1 MGIEK
6 HWQRTGPLAIALLP
20 LALLFSLSSAL
31 RRALFALG
39 LLRVERLEVPV
50 VVVGNV
56 TAGGTGKT
64 PLVAWLARALAERG
78 RTPGVVTRGYG
89 GSAAGA
95 GPVAADADPAQCG
108 DEAVLLARECG
119 CPVFRGADRVA
130 AARALLAA
138 HPDTDVLLS
147 DDGLQ
152 HYRLGRD
159 VEIAVI
165 DGTRGLGNGLPLP
178 SGPLREPASRLARCH
193 FLVVKAPVTAPL
205 PDHRA
210 RGTMTLVPGELRSLP
225 DPARTLDPSSLAGR
239 RVHAVAGIGNPAHFF
254 DTLRG
259 LGIAFEPHAFPDHHP
274 WRLQDLSFPD
284 ADAVLMT
291 AKDAVKCARF
301 ADATFWVLPVQA
313 RLEPHLAAALLAAIP
328 HGPRSQAA
336 RHPG

>member
-1 MGIEK
+1 MGIET
-6 HWQRTGPLAIALLP
+6 HWQRTGAAAYALLP
-20 LALLFSLSSAL
+20 LAALFWCAAAL
-31 RRALFALG
+31 RHWLFARG
-39 LLRVERLEVPV
+39 VLRIARLPVPV

-64 PLVAWLARALAERG
+64 PLVAWLARELSARG
-78 RTPGVVTRGYG
+78 RRPGIVTRGYG
-89 GSAAGA
+89 GRAPGT
-95 GPVAADADPAQCG
+95 GRVRPDADPGLAG
-108 DEAVLLARECG
+108 DEAVLLARDCA

-130 AARALLAA
+130 AARALLAE

-159 VEIAVI
+159 LEIAVI

-178 SGPLREPASRLARCH
+178 AGPMREPAARLARCR
-193 FLVVKAPVTAPL
+193 FLVVKAPVRAPL
-205 PDHRA
+205 PSHPA
-210 RGTMTLVPGELRSLP
+210 RGTMTLVPGTLRSLAEP
-225 DPARTLDPSSLAGR
+225 SRTLPPAALAGQ

-254 DTLRG
+254 ESLRA

-274 WRLQDLSFPD
+274 WQPQDLRFPG
-284 ADAVLMT
+284 AQAVLMT

-301 ADATFWVLPVQA
+301 AEPTHWVLPVQA
-313 RLEPHLAAALLAAIP
+313 SLEPDFAAALLAAIP

-336 RHPG
+336 RHPR